1 MNAQL
6 LINDARSAGVR
17 IALINGELQGE
28 YPPNALEWF
37 EQIKAN
43 AIAVAFALAAEG
55 TCSQCATRPGDAGED
70 ANGDRWCVVCRD
82 VDYQLHVL
90 DVPAKLAGQGV
101 RAAWVGALSELG
113 ELVGHPA
120 LNFKPGHSVTVGA
133 AGWGEFSA
141 RASIDDMAL
150 VLARLRVFVD
160 ELPSPECG
168 SL

>member
-6 LINDARSAGVR
+6 LISEARSAGVR
-17 IALINGELQGE
+17 LEVVGGRLKGE
-28 YPPNALEWF
+28 YPPAASEWVN
-37 EQIKAN
+37 QIKDN
-43 AIAVAFALAAEG
+43 AGAVAQALAVEG
-55 TCSQCATRPGDAGED
+55 MCSQCATRPGDAGSDE
-70 ANGDRWCVVCRD
+70 NGDRWCVICRD
-82 VDYQLHVL
+82 VNFQLRQGE
-90 DVPAKLAGQGV
+90 VPAKLAGQGV

-133 AGWGEFSA
+133 AGWGKFSA

-150 VLARLRVFVD
+150 VLAALRVLVA

-168 SL
+168 AS